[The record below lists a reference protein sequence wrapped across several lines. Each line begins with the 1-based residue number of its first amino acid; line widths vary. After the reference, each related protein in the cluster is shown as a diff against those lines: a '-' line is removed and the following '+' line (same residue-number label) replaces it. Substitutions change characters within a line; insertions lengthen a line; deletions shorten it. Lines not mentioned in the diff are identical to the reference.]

1 MIEKKYEI
9 ELDGKKLS
17 FEFGFMAK
25 QADVSVLVRY
35 GDTAVNTTVV
45 VDKEPKEGID
55 FFPLSVEYEEK
66 LYAAGRIPGG
76 FKKREGRA
84 ADEAILVSRAIDR
97 PLRPL
102 FPKDLRN
109 SVVINNLVLARDLD
123 YSPEFAA
130 MIGSNLAVY
139 VSSIP
144 FEGPIATVNIGMCN
158 GEFVLNPNLEER
170 EKSIL
175 TLTLAGS
182 LDKIVM
188 IEAGGSEIPND
199 TMMDAI
205 EFGHKYIKKLCK
217 MFKQICEEIGQEKFE
232 YESQELDKDILDE
245 ITKEYEAEMD
255 EALTNADKE
264 KVDKVVNKI
273 KGEIEEKIKKE
284 IEELESKD
292 KLDLNLIR
300 EKNKL
305 LSKVIEY
312 VNKLE
317 KNIVRK
323 NILEKDKRVDGRK
336 LDEVRKLSAKV
347 GLFRRLH
354 GSGMF
359 TRGETQA
366 LTITTLGKLTD
377 EQRLDNLTEVETKRY
392 IHQYNFPPYSV
403 GEARTSRGPG
413 RREIGHGAL
422 AEKALVPVIPSKEEF
437 PYTIRVVS
445 EIMGSNGS
453 TSLASVCGSTL
464 SLMDAGVP
472 IKKPVAGISVGL
484 FTREDGTYKMPIDIQ
499 GLEDFF
505 GDMDFKVA
513 GTKDGITAI
522 QVDIKVLGLTI
533 EQVREALEKTEKVR
547 IKIIDEIILK
557 EIKEPRKEISEFAL
571 KTEIL
576 KIDEDKI
583 GKLIG
588 AAGKNINRIIEE
600 TECEIDIEDD
610 GTVIIYSMDK
620 EKIAKAKE
628 MVELSVIEYKEG
640 DITVG
645 VVNSIVKFGAFVTL
659 PNGEE
664 GLLHISKLSKKRVEK
679 VEDVLKLGD
688 KIRVKVANI
697 DSDGKIS
704 LEAKGLNRE

>member
-9 ELDGKKLS
+9 NLDGEKLS

-35 GDTAVNTTVV
+35 GDTAVNTTIV

-66 LYAAGRIPGG
+66 LYAAGKIPGG

-84 ADEAILVSRAIDR
+84 TDEAILVARAIDR

-109 SVVINNLVLARDLD
+109 SVVINNLVLATDMD
-123 YSPEFAA
+123 HSPEFAA
-130 MIGSNLAVY
+130 MNGSNLGAF
-139 VSSIP
+139 VSAIP
-144 FEGPIATVNIGMCN
+144 FNGPIATVNIGMIN
-158 GEFVLNPNLEER
+158 NKFILNPKLEER
-170 EKSIL
+170 EKSDL
-175 TLTLAGS
+175 VLTLAGS
-182 LDKIVM
+182 KEKIVM
-188 IEAGGSEIPND
+188 IEAGGNEIPNEL
-199 TMMDAI
+199 MMEAI
-205 EFGHKYIKKLCK
+205 SFGHKYIKELCK
-217 MFKQICEEIGQEKFE
+217 FYEKIQKEIGMEKFS
-232 YESQELDKDILDE
+232 YESQELDKNILDNVR
-245 ITKEYEAEMD
+245 KKY
-255 EALTNADKE
+255 
-264 KVDKVVNKI
+264 
-273 KGEIEEKIKKE
+273 KKE
-284 IEELESKD
+284 IEKGLTNAFKDDVDKVISRITNELEDSLKDEIDTLEKSKT
-292 KLDLNLIR
+292 LDIEKIR

-305 LSKVIEY
+305 LSKISEY
-312 VNKLE
+312 VNKVEKEVVREKVLE
-317 KNIVRK
+317 KGI
-323 NILEKDKRVDGRK
+323 RVDGRT

-347 GLFRRLH
+347 GIFNRLH
-354 GSGMF
+354 GTGMF

-366 LTITTLGKLTD
+366 LTITTLGRLTE
-377 EQRLDNLTEVETKRY
+377 EQKLDNLSEIENKRY

-422 AEKALVPVIPSKEEF
+422 AEKALVPVLPSKEEF

-484 FTREDGTYKMPIDIQ
+484 FTREDGTYEMPIDIQ

-522 QVDIKVLGLTI
+522 QVDIKIDGLTI
-533 EQVREALEKTEKVR
+533 EQVKKALDRTEKVR
-547 IKIIDEIILK
+547 IKILDEVILK
-557 EIKEPRKEISEFAL
+557 EISEPRKEISEFAL
-571 KTEIL
+571 KTEIV
-576 KIDEDKI
+576 KIDEEKI

-588 AAGKNINRIIEE
+588 ASGKNINRIIEE
-600 TECEIDIEDD
+600 TKTEIDIEDD
-610 GTVIIYSMDK
+610 GTVIIYSQDK
-620 EKIAKAKE
+620 DAIKKAKE
-628 MVELSVIEYKEG
+628 MVELSVIEYKKG
-640 DITVG
+640 DIVLGTVS
-645 VVNSIVKFGAFVTL
+645 SIVKFGAFLTL

-664 GLLHISKLSKKRVEK
+664 ALLHISKICKKRVQN
-679 VEDVLKLGD
+679 VEDELKIGQSIRI
-688 KIRVKVANI
+688 KIDEV
-697 DSDGKIS
+697 DDDGKIS
-704 LEAKGLNRE
+704 ADAREVNRA

>member
-25 QADVSVLVRY
+25 QTDVSVLVRY

-66 LYAAGRIPGG
+66 LYAAGKIPGG
-76 FKKREGRA
+76 FKKREGKPT
-84 ADEAILVSRAIDR
+84 DEAILVSRAIDR

-102 FPKDLRN
+102 FPSDLRN
-109 SVVINNLVLARDLD
+109 SVVINNLVISSDID
-123 YSPEFAA
+123 CSPEFAA
-130 MIGSNLAVY
+130 MVGSNLAVH

-144 FEGPIATVNIGMCN
+144 FNGPIATVNIGICD
-158 GEFVLNPNLEER
+158 GKFVLNPDLKQRDE
-170 EKSIL
+170 SSL
-175 TLTLAGS
+175 VLTLAGS
-182 LDKIVM
+182 KEKIVM
-188 IEAGGSEIPND
+188 IEAGGKEIPND
-199 TMMDAI
+199 TMMEAI
-205 EFGHKYIKKLCK
+205 EFGHKYIKMLCDFFAK
-217 MFKQICEEIGQEKFE
+217 IREEIGEPKFE
-232 YESQELDKDILDE
+232 YEKIVLDE
-245 ITKEYEAEMD
+245 EYLGYIDNKYRKTLED
-255 EALTNADKE
+255 ELANKNKGE
-264 KVDKVVNKI
+264 VDKVIQKIVN
-273 KGEIEEKIKKE
+273 EESQILKDEIKK
-284 IEELESKD
+284 LESKD
-292 KLDLNLIR
+292 KLDLEAIRKKQELLGKLI
-300 EKNKL
+300 EF
-305 LSKVIEY
+305 

-317 KNIVRK
+317 KDVVRRK
-323 NILEKDKRVDGRK
+323 ILDKGERVDGRG
-336 LDEVRKLSAKV
+336 LNDVRLLSASV
-347 GLFRRLH
+347 GLFKRTH

-366 LTITTLGKLTD
+366 LTITTLGRTNEDQK
-377 EQRLDNLTEVETKRY
+377 LDNLSEVEYKRY

-422 AEKALVPVIPSKEEF
+422 AEKALVPVLPSEEEF

-484 FTREDGTYKMPIDIQ
+484 VTDKDGHYEMPIDIQ
-499 GLEDFF
+499 GLEDFY

-522 QVDIKVLGLTI
+522 QVDIKIDGLTI
-533 EQVREALEKTEKVR
+533 EQVRKALDKTEKVR
-547 IKIIDEIILK
+547 IRIIDDVILK
-557 EIKEPRKEISEFAL
+557 AIPEPRKEISPYAL
-571 KTEIL
+571 KTEMV
-576 KIDEDKI
+576 KIDPDKI

-600 TECEIDIEDD
+600 TETEIDIEDD
-610 GTVIIYSMDK
+610 GRVIIYSYNKDS
-620 EKIAKAKE
+620 ILKAKE
-628 MVELSVIEYKEG
+628 LVELSTIEYKKG
-640 DITVG
+640 DLVEG
-645 VVNSIVKFGAFVTL
+645 VVSSIVKFGAFLTL

-664 GLLHISKLSKKRVEK
+664 ALLHISKISKEKVNK
-679 VEDVLKLGD
+679 VEDVLKMGQV
-688 KIRVKVANI
+688 VKVKIN
-697 DSDGKIS
+697 DVDDDGKIS
-704 LEAKGLNRE
+704 VDARI

>member
-25 QADVSVLVRY
+25 QTDVSVLVRY

-66 LYAAGRIPGG
+66 LYAAGKIPGG
-76 FKKREGRA
+76 FKKREGKPT
-84 ADEAILVSRAIDR
+84 DEAILVSRAIDR

-102 FPKDLRN
+102 FPSDLRN
-109 SVVINNLVLARDLD
+109 SVVINNLVISSDID
-123 YSPEFAA
+123 CSPEFAA
-130 MIGSNLAVY
+130 MVGSNLAVH

-144 FEGPIATVNIGMCN
+144 FNGPIATVNIGICD
-158 GEFVLNPNLEER
+158 GKFVLNPDLKQRDE
-170 EKSIL
+170 SSL
-175 TLTLAGS
+175 VLTLAGS
-182 LDKIVM
+182 KEKIVM
-188 IEAGGSEIPND
+188 IEAGGKEIPND
-199 TMMDAI
+199 TMMEAI
-205 EFGHKYIKKLCK
+205 EFGHKYIKMLCDFFAK
-217 MFKQICEEIGQEKFE
+217 IREEIGEPKFE
-232 YESQELDKDILDE
+232 YEKIVLDE
-245 ITKEYEAEMD
+245 EYLGYIDNKYRKTLED
-255 EALTNADKE
+255 ELVNKNKGE
-264 KVDKVVNKI
+264 VDKVIQKIVN
-273 KGEIEEKIKKE
+273 EESQILKDEIKK
-284 IEELESKD
+284 LESKD
-292 KLDLNLIR
+292 KLDLDAIRKKQELLGKLI
-300 EKNKL
+300 EF
-305 LSKVIEY
+305 

-317 KNIVRK
+317 KDVVRRK
-323 NILEKDKRVDGRK
+323 ILDKGERVDGRG
-336 LDEVRKLSAKV
+336 LNDVRLLSASV
-347 GLFRRLH
+347 GLFKRTH

-366 LTITTLGKLTD
+366 LTITTLGRTNEDQK
-377 EQRLDNLTEVETKRY
+377 LDNLSEVEYKRY
-392 IHQYNFPPYSV
+392 MHQYNFPPYSV

-422 AEKALVPVIPSKEEF
+422 AEKALVPVLPSEEEF

-484 FTREDGTYKMPIDIQ
+484 VTDKDGHYEMPIDIQ
-499 GLEDFF
+499 GLEDFY

-522 QVDIKVLGLTI
+522 QVDIKIDGLTI
-533 EQVREALEKTEKVR
+533 EQVRKALDKTEKVR
-547 IKIIDEIILK
+547 IRIIDDVILK
-557 EIKEPRKEISEFAL
+557 AIPEPRKEISPYAL
-571 KTEIL
+571 KTEMV
-576 KIDEDKI
+576 KIDPDKI

-600 TECEIDIEDD
+600 TETEIDIEDD
-610 GTVIIYSMDK
+610 GRVIIYSYNKDS
-620 EKIAKAKE
+620 ILKAKE
-628 MVELSVIEYKEG
+628 LVELSTIEYKKG
-640 DITVG
+640 DLVEG
-645 VVNSIVKFGAFVTL
+645 VVSSIVKFGAFLTL

-664 GLLHISKLSKKRVEK
+664 ALLHISKISKEKVNK
-679 VEDVLKLGD
+679 VEDVLKMGQV
-688 KIRVKVANI
+688 VKVKIN
-697 DSDGKIS
+697 DVDDDGKIS
-704 LEAKGLNRE
+704 VDARI

>member
-25 QADVSVLVRY
+25 QTDVSVLVRY

-66 LYAAGRIPGG
+66 LYAAGKIPGG
-76 FKKREGRA
+76 FKKREGKPT
-84 ADEAILVSRAIDR
+84 DEAILVSRAIDR

-102 FPKDLRN
+102 FPSDLRN
-109 SVVINNLVLARDLD
+109 SVVINNLVISSDID
-123 YSPEFAA
+123 CSPEFAA
-130 MIGSNLAVY
+130 MVGSNLAVH

-144 FEGPIATVNIGMCN
+144 FNGPIATVNIGICD
-158 GEFVLNPNLEER
+158 GKFVLNPDLKQRDE
-170 EKSIL
+170 SSL
-175 TLTLAGS
+175 VLTLAGS
-182 LDKIVM
+182 KEKIVM
-188 IEAGGSEIPND
+188 IEAGGKEIPND
-199 TMMDAI
+199 TMMEAI
-205 EFGHKYIKKLCK
+205 EFGHKYIKMLCDFFAK
-217 MFKQICEEIGQEKFE
+217 IREEIGEPKFE
-232 YESQELDKDILDE
+232 YEKIVLDE
-245 ITKEYEAEMD
+245 EYLGYIDNKYRKTLED
-255 EALTNADKE
+255 ELVNKNKGE
-264 KVDKVVNKI
+264 VDKVIQKIVN
-273 KGEIEEKIKKE
+273 EESQILKDEIKK
-284 IEELESKD
+284 LESKD
-292 KLDLNLIR
+292 KLDLEAIRKKQELLGKLI
-300 EKNKL
+300 EF
-305 LSKVIEY
+305 

-317 KNIVRK
+317 KDVVRRK
-323 NILEKDKRVDGRK
+323 ILDKGERVDGRG
-336 LDEVRKLSAKV
+336 LNDVRLLSASV
-347 GLFRRLH
+347 GLFKRTH

-366 LTITTLGKLTD
+366 LTITTLGRTNEDQK
-377 EQRLDNLTEVETKRY
+377 LDNLSEVEYKRY

-422 AEKALVPVIPSKEEF
+422 AEKALVPVLPSEEEF

-484 FTREDGTYKMPIDIQ
+484 VTDKDGHYEMPIDIQ
-499 GLEDFF
+499 GLEDFY

-522 QVDIKVLGLTI
+522 QVDIKIDGLTI
-533 EQVREALEKTEKVR
+533 EQVRKALDKTEKVR
-547 IKIIDEIILK
+547 IRIIDDVILK
-557 EIKEPRKEISEFAL
+557 AIPEPRKEISPYAL
-571 KTEIL
+571 KTEMV
-576 KIDEDKI
+576 KIDPDKI

-600 TECEIDIEDD
+600 TETEIDIEDD
-610 GTVIIYSMDK
+610 GRVIIYSYNKDS
-620 EKIAKAKE
+620 ILKAKE
-628 MVELSVIEYKEG
+628 LVELSTIEYKKG
-640 DITVG
+640 DLVEG
-645 VVNSIVKFGAFVTL
+645 VVSSIVKFGAFLTL

-664 GLLHISKLSKKRVEK
+664 ALLHISKISKEKVNK
-679 VEDVLKLGD
+679 VEDVLKMGQV
-688 KIRVKVANI
+688 VKVKIN
-697 DSDGKIS
+697 DVDDDGKIS
-704 LEAKGLNRE
+704 VDARI

>member
-25 QADVSVLVRY
+25 QTDVSVLVRY

-66 LYAAGRIPGG
+66 LYAAGKIPGG
-76 FKKREGRA
+76 FKKREGKPT
-84 ADEAILVSRAIDR
+84 DEAILVSRAIDR

-102 FPKDLRN
+102 FPSDLRN
-109 SVVINNLVLARDLD
+109 SVVINNLVISSDID
-123 YSPEFAA
+123 CSPEFAA
-130 MIGSNLAVY
+130 MVGSNLAVH

-144 FEGPIATVNIGMCN
+144 FNGPIATVNIGICD
-158 GEFVLNPNLEER
+158 GKFVLNPDLKQRDE
-170 EKSIL
+170 SSL
-175 TLTLAGS
+175 VLTLAGS
-182 LDKIVM
+182 KEKIVM
-188 IEAGGSEIPND
+188 IEAGGKEIPND
-199 TMMDAI
+199 TMMEAI
-205 EFGHKYIKKLCK
+205 EFGHKYIKMLCDFFAK
-217 MFKQICEEIGQEKFE
+217 IREEIGEPKFE
-232 YESQELDKDILDE
+232 YEKIVLDE
-245 ITKEYEAEMD
+245 EYLGYIDNKYRKTLED
-255 EALTNADKE
+255 ELVNKNKGE
-264 KVDKVVNKI
+264 VDKVIQKIVN
-273 KGEIEEKIKKE
+273 EESQILKDEIKK
-284 IEELESKD
+284 LESKD
-292 KLDLNLIR
+292 KLDLEAIRKKQELLGKLI
-300 EKNKL
+300 EF
-305 LSKVIEY
+305 

-317 KNIVRK
+317 KDVVRRK
-323 NILEKDKRVDGRK
+323 ILDKGERVDGRG
-336 LDEVRKLSAKV
+336 LNDVRLLSASV
-347 GLFRRLH
+347 GLFKRTH

-366 LTITTLGKLTD
+366 LTITTLGRTNEDQK
-377 EQRLDNLTEVETKRY
+377 LDNLSEVEYKRY

-422 AEKALVPVIPSKEEF
+422 AEKALVPVLPSEEEF

-484 FTREDGTYKMPIDIQ
+484 VTDKDGHYEMPIDIQ
-499 GLEDFF
+499 GLEDFY

-522 QVDIKVLGLTI
+522 QVDIKIDGLTI
-533 EQVREALEKTEKVR
+533 EQVRKALDKTEKVR
-547 IKIIDEIILK
+547 IRIINDVILK
-557 EIKEPRKEISEFAL
+557 AIPEPRKEISPYAL
-571 KTEIL
+571 KTEMV
-576 KIDEDKI
+576 KIDPDKI

-600 TECEIDIEDD
+600 TETEIDIEYD
-610 GTVIIYSMDK
+610 GRVIIYSYNKDS
-620 EKIAKAKE
+620 ILKAKE
-628 MVELSVIEYKEG
+628 LIELSTIEYKKG
-640 DITVG
+640 DLVEG
-645 VVNSIVKFGAFVTL
+645 VVSSIVKFGAFLTL

-664 GLLHISKLSKKRVEK
+664 ALLHISKISKEKVNK
-679 VEDVLKLGD
+679 VEDVLKMGQV
-688 KIRVKVANI
+688 VKVKIN
-697 DSDGKIS
+697 DVDDDGKIS
-704 LEAKGLNRE
+704 VDARI

>member
-66 LYAAGRIPGG
+66 LYAAGKIPGG
-76 FKKREGRA
+76 FKKREGRPT
-84 ADEAILVSRAIDR
+84 DEAILVSRAIDR

-102 FPKDLRN
+102 FPSDLRN
-109 SVVINNLVLARDLD
+109 SVVINNLVISSDID
-123 YSPEFAA
+123 CSPEFAA
-130 MIGSNLAVY
+130 MVGSNLAVH

-144 FEGPIATVNIGMCN
+144 FNGPIATVNIGICDGN
-158 GEFVLNPNLEER
+158 FVLNPDLKQRDE
-170 EKSIL
+170 SSL
-175 TLTLAGS
+175 VLTLAGS
-182 LDKIVM
+182 KDKIVM
-188 IEAGGSEIPND
+188 IEAGGKEIPND
-199 TMMDAI
+199 TMMEAI
-205 EFGHKYIKKLCK
+205 EFGHKYIKMLCDFFAK
-217 MFKQICEEIGQEKFE
+217 IREEIGEPKFE
-232 YESQELDKDILDE
+232 YEKIVLDE
-245 ITKEYEAEMD
+245 EYLGYIDNKYRKTLED
-255 EALTNADKE
+255 ELVNKNKGE
-264 KVDKVVNKI
+264 VDKVIQKI
-273 KGEIEEKIKKE
+273 VSEESQILKDEIKK
-284 IEELESKD
+284 LEAKD
-292 KLDLNLIR
+292 KLDLDTIRKKQELLGKLI
-300 EKNKL
+300 EF
-305 LSKVIEY
+305 
-312 VNKLE
+312 VNK
-317 KNIVRK
+317 V
-323 NILEKDKRVDGRK
+323 EKDVVRRKILDKGERVDGRG
-336 LDEVRKLSAKV
+336 LNDVRLLSASV
-347 GLFRRLH
+347 GLFKRTH

-366 LTITTLGKLTD
+366 LTITTLGRTNEDQK
-377 EQRLDNLTEVETKRY
+377 LDNLSEVEYKRY
-392 IHQYNFPPYSV
+392 MHQYNFPPYSV

-422 AEKALVPVIPSKEEF
+422 AEKALVPVLPSEEEF

-484 FTREDGTYKMPIDIQ
+484 VTDTDGHYEMPIDIQ
-499 GLEDFF
+499 GLEDFY

-522 QVDIKVLGLTI
+522 QVDIKIDGLTI
-533 EQVREALEKTEKVR
+533 EQVKKALDKTEKVR
-547 IKIIDEIILK
+547 IRIIDEVILK
-557 EIKEPRKEISEFAL
+557 AIPEPRKEISPYAL
-571 KTEIL
+571 KTEMV
-576 KIDEDKI
+576 KIDPDKI

-600 TECEIDIEDD
+600 TETEIDIEDD
-610 GTVIIYSMDK
+610 GRVIIYSYNKDS
-620 EKIAKAKE
+620 ILKAKE
-628 MVELSVIEYKEG
+628 LVELSTIEYKKG
-640 DITVG
+640 DLVEG
-645 VVNSIVKFGAFVTL
+645 VVSSIVKFGAFLTL

-664 GLLHISKLSKKRVEK
+664 ALLHISKISKEKVNK
-679 VEDVLKLGD
+679 VEDVLKMGQV
-688 KIRVKVANI
+688 VKVKIN
-697 DSDGKIS
+697 DVDDDGKIS
-704 LEAKGLNRE
+704 VDARI